1 MIIKLFLGY
10 IFGYVR
16 VSIEGYYI
24 ERFINLCKNNKIVIW
39 NIKKEKNIKVYFNVS
54 IKEFKKSLK
63 IAKKLKCK
71 VKIEKKKGIP
81 FLINRYRKRKFL
93 FFLAIIVFLIII
105 ILSKFVWNI
114 EIKEENGEEF
124 NGIINDI
131 KESGLSIGMLKK
143 RINTKE
149 IINKVSLKRDDIA
162 WMGIEIKGTNI
173 IVSLAKTEK
182 KPNIM
187 NDSQYCNI
195 VSDKEGIITKINSQN
210 GMANVKV
217 GDIVKKGDILIN
229 GCMEGK
235 YTGIRYLHARGDI
248 EGKVWHT
255 KSIKIP
261 YKNEE
266 KKKTGKEQKFY
277 SIKFNNFEI
286 NLQKRVSK
294 FEIYDRIETEN
305 RIKLFSNFYLPIYF
319 IKTVLKEEIK
329 ETIEISHE
337 EAKNEGIAKLEEQF
351 EKEIEDKSKIVN
363 RNINIYEN
371 VDEIEIYLTYE
382 ILEKIGTEEAIVF

>member
-39 NIKKEKNIKVYFNVS
+39 NIKKEKNIKVYFNVN

-131 KESGLSIGMLKK
+131 KES
-143 RINTKE
+143 
-149 IINKVSLKRDDIA
+149 
-162 WMGIEIKGTNI
+162 
-173 IVSLAKTEK
+173 
-182 KPNIM
+182 
-187 NDSQYCNI
+187 
-195 VSDKEGIITKINSQN
+195 
-210 GMANVKV
+210 
-217 GDIVKKGDILIN
+217 
-229 GCMEGK
+229 
-235 YTGIRYLHARGDI
+235 
-248 EGKVWHT
+248 
-255 KSIKIP
+255 
-261 YKNEE
+261 
-266 KKKTGKEQKFY
+266 
-277 SIKFNNFEI
+277 
-286 NLQKRVSK
+286 
-294 FEIYDRIETEN
+294 
-305 RIKLFSNFYLPIYF
+305 
-319 IKTVLKEEIK
+319 
-329 ETIEISHE
+329 
-337 EAKNEGIAKLEEQF
+337 
-351 EKEIEDKSKIVN
+351 
-363 RNINIYEN
+363 
-371 VDEIEIYLTYE
+371 
-382 ILEKIGTEEAIVF
+382 